1 MCKRGNHGPLEPIA
15 WQETMQGT
23 VSESVGSD
31 SAIMFPSVSPAQR
44 HGATRKES
52 RFPLHA
58 EMSSCL
64 QIIADYY
71 DFTQVFYYILN
82 RNMME

>member
-1 MCKRGNHGPLEPIA
+1 MAPWSPLHGRKPCRGLL
-15 WQETMQGT
+15 
-23 VSESVGSD
+23 SYSVGGD
-31 SAIMFPSVSPAQR
+31 SAIMFPSVSPAQGQ
-44 HGATRKES
+44 GATVKES
-52 RFPLHA
+52 GLPLHA

-71 DFTQVFYYILN
+71 DFTQVFYYILK

>member
-1 MCKRGNHGPLEPIA
+1 MAPWSPLPGRKPCRGLL
-15 WQETMQGT
+15 
-23 VSESVGSD
+23 SESVGGD